1 MAEYSLEE
9 QNKKISQIKIER
21 LEALEEKIDYFL
33 ENLSIT
39 PSNTSGN
46 HMRINFEV
54 VGKQGIQEFRYTHLK
69 FVAFDD
75 EGKITLCQ
83 DTIIGGPN
91 FLGYDVECV
100 LLGGG
105 IFNVMTTDKIRIIPS
120 L

>member
-1 MAEYSLEE
+1 MAVYSLEE

-21 LEALEEKIDYFL
+21 LEALEEKIDYSL

-39 PSNTSGN
+39 PSGTSGDY
-46 HMRINFEV
+46 MRINFEV
-54 VGKQGIQEFRYTHLK
+54 VGKQGIQEFRHTTLK

-75 EGKITLCQ
+75 EGKITLCM
-83 DTIIGGPN
+83 DSYIGGSS

-100 LLGGG
+100 LLCGGN
-105 IFNVMTTDKIRIIPS
+105 FNVMTTDKIRIIPS